1 MRGNRP
7 EDLLDRRDMLASAL
21 ESLARSMS
29 EATCDEPVGFVIDPT
44 DWGGGR
50 LATHLFAA
58 KDKISVEEATT
69 VLSRLND
76 EHRAREE
83 YPTLVFVTDWRLA
96 EAVLPIVSPSA
107 TTNLK
112 AARAKLLA
120 GQYLV
125 VAVGSGGNTYA
136 FVGINRPV
144 PDGQHRASVTGV
156 ERQ

>member
-44 DWGGGR
+44 DCGGGR

-69 VLSRLND
+69 ALGRLND

-83 YPTLVFVTDWRLA
+83 SPTTSSIVIGSISFAPFGFGVF
-96 EAVLPIVSPSA
+96 S
-107 TTNLK
+107 
-112 AARAKLLA
+112 
-120 GQYLV
+120 Q
-125 VAVGSGGNTYA
+125 VA
-136 FVGINRPV
+136 
-144 PDGQHRASVTGV
+144 
-156 ERQ
+156 